1 MKDYIVWYNVTRY
14 GRTRVYVNFSRQS
27 VTVCAWNY
35 TRVKLC
41 VRQTN
46 DIEGKRERKNV
57 CLYMRHS
64 KKERKK
70 MKERERERMRER
82 EIEKKC
88 ERVSKKKETHTRKV
102 KKKSVRWTDVI
113 RRWSNDA
120 SYNKKG
126 TTGNNLLV
134 PFLPFLLP
142 VPRECPLVTKDKKK
156 GLKIGLTS
164 RPQLKLARLLYP
176 FLLQQLE
183 PHLARWKKK
192 VVIFALVLVA
202 SLLWQ
207 ITKRRREKRLRW
219 WWW

>member
-1 MKDYIVWYNVTRY
+1 MDVHAYTWIFRGNQWLCVHET
-14 GRTRVYVNFSRQS
+14 TRVWNS
-27 VTVCAWNY
+27 VCDRRMILKGSEKERMYACICD
-35 TRVKLC
+35 TR
-41 VRQTN
+41 RRN
-46 DIEGKRERKNV
+46 ERKW
-57 CLYMRHS
+57 
-64 KKERKK
+64 KKG
-70 MKERERERMRER
+70 RERERMRER